1 MFKPVSPKVEFA
13 KLEEETTK
21 YWKKNKIFEKS
32 VTSRPSDKRW
42 TFLDG
47 PPFVTGMPHYGSLLS
62 SLSKDL
68 FGRYWTMKGYRV
80 RRVWGWDGHG
90 LPIENKVEN
99 ELEIKSKK
107 DIEDVVGVKRF
118 IDECKHYVNI
128 VSGDWEWYVDH
139 IGRWVDFRN
148 AYKTWNTDYMESVMW
163 VFKQMYDKGF
173 VYKGLRVSL
182 YCPHCATPISN
193 FEVAM
198 DADNYKEI
206 QDDTTTYKYKIED
219 LRLKI
224 KDKNVSGKA
233 YFLAWSTTPWNK
245 LVTTALAVNPKMIYS
260 LVEQNGEQYILAK
273 STLATLGDKK
283 TYKVLKEIK
292 GSELVGMK
300 FEPHYDYYKNKV
312 AKGVK
317 VFEII
322 PGDFVTAEEGTGI
335 VTIAAYG
342 EEDMKVMREF
352 NVHVEMHLD
361 EEGHIKDEVPQFG
374 GLYYLK
380 ANKLVDEDL
389 EKRGLIYKITT
400 QPHRVP
406 LCWRCH
412 TRLYYSP
419 IDAWF
424 VNVQKLKPLMK
435 ETNEKV
441 NWFPKH
447 FKNGRFLKSLE
458 NAPDWN
464 ISRNRYWGSPVPV
477 WECICGDRFVP
488 GSIRELEE
496 ASGQKIVDL
505 HKPEIDEVLVTCKKC
520 GKKAHRVSEVLDSWI
535 EAGSA
540 SFAER
545 HFPFDSSEKLEDF
558 FPPDFISEYTG
569 QIRAWFY
576 VLHVIGAAL
585 YKEQAFKNV
594 TVTGVILGSDGRKM
608 SKNFKNYPDPREML
622 EKYGGDA
629 LRLYLLGSPVMH
641 GEDILISEEQYKMQ
655 VRSTMLILWNV
666 YNFFVTY
673 ANLDGWNPN
682 TPSLR
687 ANAKQSQK
695 EIAALSRQVGTSRS
709 DENMNVLDEW
719 ILSLLEQLKIDVTKS
734 LDGYDTVAAIDALR
748 LFVTDFSTWY
758 IRRSR
763 DRVGPSAPDQKDK
776 DAFYQTCYEV
786 LTTVCKL
793 LAPIAPFVTEEIYRN
808 LTDKESVHL
817 ADWPIRNENLEVRNE
832 KMVDEMK
839 LLRKI
844 VELGHA
850 ARKKAGIKLKQPLP
864 FIVININSTDDS
876 LQNDQL
882 DSLLKEEINIKKI
895 LVNEEAEEMRKKGK
909 WEMAEDGNIQ
919 VLISTELTPELIAE
933 GKAREIVR
941 SVQEERKKLGTSLDE
956 YVSVSLENWPAKF
969 EKYIKEQALVKELTK
984 GEFGVKRLEK

>member
-1 MFKPVSPKVEFA
+1 MFKPVSPKIDFA
-13 KLEEETTK
+13 KQEEETLK

-32 VTSRPSDKRW
+32 VSSRPIDKRW

-99 ELEIKSKK
+99 ELELKSKK
-107 DIEDVVGVKRF
+107 DIEEVVGVKKF
-118 IDECKHYVNI
+118 IDECKHYVNVI
-128 VSGDWEWYVDH
+128 SGDWEWYVDH
-139 IGRWVDFRN
+139 VGRWADFKN
-148 AYKTWNTDYMESVMW
+148 AYKTWNVDYMESVMW
-163 VFKQMYDKGF
+163 VFKQMYEKGY

-198 DADNYKEI
+198 DAENYKEI
-206 QDDTTTYKYKIED
+206 QDDTTTYKYKVVGQ
-219 LRLKI
+219 
-224 KDKNVSGKA
+224 KDT

-245 LVTTALAVNPKMIYS
+245 LVTTALAVNPKFVYVKVS
-260 LVEQNGEQYILAK
+260 QNNQTYILAK
-273 STLATLGDKK
+273 STIATLGDKK
-283 TYKVLKEIK
+283 SYKILDEMK

-300 FEPHYDYYKNKV
+300 FEPHYDYFINKV
-312 AKGVK
+312 KENVR

-342 EEDMKVMREF
+342 EEDLKVMREY

-361 EEGHIKDEVPQFG
+361 DEGHIKDDVPQFG

-380 ANKLVDEDL
+380 ANKVVDEDL
-389 EKRGLIYKITT
+389 EKRGLIYKIQT

-412 TRLYYSP
+412 TRLYYAP

-424 VNVQKLKPLMK
+424 VNVQELKPLMK

-447 FKNGRFLKSLE
+447 FKHGRFLKSLE

-477 WECICGDRFVP
+477 WECECGERFVP
-488 GSIRELEE
+488 GSIKELEE
-496 ASGQKIVDL
+496 ASGKKISDL
-505 HKPEIDEVLVTCKKC
+505 HKPEIDEVTVTCQKC
-520 GKKAHRVSEVLDSWI
+520 GKESRRVPEVLDSWI

-545 HFPFDSSEKLEDF
+545 HFPFSSEEKLEDF
-558 FPPDFISEYTG
+558 FPPQFISEYTG

-585 YKEQAFKNV
+585 YKSQAFKNV
-594 TVTGVILGSDGRKM
+594 SVTGVILGTDGRKM

-673 ANLDGWNPN
+673 ANLDGWESSKNEN
-682 TPSLR
+682 
-687 ANAKQSQK
+687 NEVK
-695 EIAALSRQVGTSRS
+695 S
-709 DENMNVLDEW
+709 DNVLDEW
-719 ILSLLEQLKIDVTKS
+719 ILSLLERLKTDVTKS
-734 LDGYDTVAAIDALR
+734 LDSYDTVAAIESIKS
-748 LFVTDFSTWY
+748 FVTDFSTWY

-763 DRVGPSAPDQKDK
+763 DRVGPSASDEVDK
-776 DAFYQTCYEV
+776 KAFYETCYEV

-793 LAPIAPFVTEEIYRN
+793 LAPIAPFISEEIYKN
-808 LTDKESVHL
+808 LTDEESVHL
-817 ADWPIRNENLEVRNE
+817 ADWPHFAKALSG
-832 KMVDEMK
+832 KLDLVDQMK
-839 LLRKI
+839 HVRKI
-844 VELGHA
+844 VELGLA
-850 ARKKAGIKLKQPLP
+850 ERKEKQIKVKQPLASITVTVGKNEP
-864 FIVININSTDDS
+864 KFNEN
-876 LQNDQL
+876 L
-882 DSLLKEEINIKKI
+882 DYLIKDELNVKDVKFEKNAADEM
-895 LVNEEAEEMRKKGK
+895 LVEL
-909 WEMAEDGNIQ
+909 D
-919 VLISTELTPELIAE
+919 TELTDDLIAE

-941 SVQEERKKLGTSLDE
+941 NIQEERKRLGTELDE
-956 YVSVSLENWPAKF
+956 KVSVSLESWPAEF
-969 EKYIKEQALVKELTK
+969 EEYIKQQALVESLTK
-984 GEFGVKRLEK
+984 GDFGVKKLQ